1 MIEVQNLMR
10 SYGRD
15 PVIERISFTVPKG
28 EITGFLGP
36 NGAGKTTTMRI
47 LTGYMPMTRGRAR
60 VAGYDVYAQSL
71 QVRRRTGYLPENPPV
86 YTEMTVEDYLTF
98 AAKIKGVPGRELRRS
113 VEKALSETATLGV
126 RHTVIRKLS
135 KGYKQR
141 VGLAQALVHSPEVL
155 VLDEP
160 TVGLD
165 PEQII
170 EVRELIKSLAG
181 EHTVILSTHILSE
194 VSATCKS
201 VVIIGQR
208 PFQTE
213 DDPPRAYL
221 AGTVV
226 AQDTIQNLTHRMRGA
241 DRLFLQ
247 VEGPAELV
255 RQKLAGM
262 AGVKSAELV
271 HTLNGGLHRFEVE
284 TEMGRDLRRELA
296 QAVVQSGWGLVE
308 IRAKDLN
315 LEEAFLK
322 LTQEVQA

>member
-15 PVIERISFTVPKG
+15 PVIEKVSFTVQKG

-47 LTGYMPMTRGRAR
+47 LTGYMPMTRGLAR
-60 VAGYDVYAQSL
+60 VAGYEVYSQSL
-71 QVRRRTGYLPENPPV
+71 EVRRRTGYLPENPPV
-86 YTEMTVEDYLTF
+86 YPEMTVEDYLHF
-98 AAKIKGVPGRELRRS
+98 AAKIKGVAGRERKRS
-113 VEKALSETATLGV
+113 VEKAMSDTATLQV
-126 RHTVIRKLS
+126 RRSVIRKLS
-135 KGYKQR
+135 KGFKQR
-141 VGLAQALVHSPEVL
+141 VGLAQALVHNPEVL

-181 EHTVILSTHILSE
+181 AHTVILSTHILSE
-194 VSATCKS
+194 VSATCER

-208 PFQTE
+208 PFHTNQN
-213 DDPPRAYL
+213 PARAYL

-226 AQDTIQNLTHRMRGA
+226 AQDTIANLTQGMRGA
-241 DRLFLQ
+241 DQLLLQ
-247 VEGPAELV
+247 VEGPAEIVLH
-255 RQKLAGM
+255 KLGSM
-262 AGVKSAELV
+262 TGVKSVALV
-271 HTLNGGLHRFEVE
+271 HALNGNINRFAVE
-284 TEMGRDLRRELA
+284 TEAGRDLRRELA
-296 QAVVQSGWGLVE
+296 QAVVHSGWGLLE

-322 LTQEVQA
+322 LTH

>member
-1 MIEVQNLMR
+1 LIEVQNLMR

-15 PVIERISFTVPKG
+15 PVIEKVSFAVQKG

-36 NGAGKTTTMRI
+36 NGSGKTTTMRI
-47 LTGYMPMTRGRAR
+47 LTGYMPMTRGLAR
-60 VAGYDVYAQSL
+60 VAGYDVYTQSL
-71 QVRRRTGYLPENPPV
+71 EVRRHTGYLPENPPV
-86 YTEMTVEDYLTF
+86 YPEMLVEDYLNF
-98 AAKIKGVPGRELRRS
+98 AAKIKGVPARECKRS
-113 VEKALSETATLGV
+113 VEKALSATGTLNV
-126 RHTVIRKLS
+126 RRNVIRKLS

-141 VGLAQALVHSPEVL
+141 VGLAQALVHNPEVL

-181 EHTVILSTHILSE
+181 AHTVILSTHILPE
-194 VSATCKS
+194 VSATCER

-208 PFQTE
+208 QFET
-213 DDPPRAYL
+213 DGDPPRAYL

-226 AQDTIQNLTHRMRGA
+226 AQDTIQNLTQRMRGA

-247 VEGPAELV
+247 VEGPAAEVL
-255 RQKLAGM
+255 QKLGSI
-262 AGVKSAELV
+262 AGVKNLV
-271 HTLNGGLHRFEVE
+271 LANALNGNLNRFEVE
-284 TEMGRDLRRELA
+284 TEIGRDLRRELA
-296 QAVVQSGWGLVE
+296 QAVVQSGWGLLE
-308 IRAKDLN
+308 IRAQDLN

-322 LTQEVQA
+322 LTQETQA

>member
-1 MIEVQNLMR
+1 MIEVQNLTR

-15 PVIERISFTVPKG
+15 PVIEKVSFTVQPG

-47 LTGYMPMTRGRAR
+47 LTGYMPMTRGLAR
-60 VAGYDVYAQSL
+60 VAGYDVYTQSL
-71 QVRRRTGYLPENPPV
+71 EVRRRTGYLPENPPV
-86 YTEMTVEDYLTF
+86 YPEMTVEDFLHF
-98 AAKIKGVPGRELRRS
+98 AAKIKGVPGRERKRS
-113 VEKALSETATLGV
+113 VEEALSDTATLSV
-126 RHTVIRKLS
+126 RRSVIRKLS

-141 VGLAQALVHSPEVL
+141 VGLAQALVHNPAVL

-181 EHTVILSTHILSE
+181 AHTVILSTHILPE
-194 VSATCKS
+194 VSATCER

-208 PFQTE
+208 PFYAK
-213 DDPPRAYL
+213 DDASRVYL

-226 AQDTIQNLTHRMRGA
+226 AQDTIANLTSRMRGA
-241 DRLFLQ
+241 DRLLLQ
-247 VEGPAELV
+247 VEGPAENV
-255 RQKLAGM
+255 RQKLGSL
-262 AGVKSAELV
+262 AGVKSVALV
-271 HTLNGGLHRFEVE
+271 HALNGGTPRFEVDLE
-284 TEMGRDLRRELA
+284 AGRDVRRELA
-296 QAVVQSGWGLVE
+296 QAVVHNGWGLLE
-308 IRAKDLN
+308 LRAKDLN

-322 LTQEVQA
+322 LTQETQA